1 MRISDWS
8 SDVCSSDLIPLTAV
22 TMRFDG
28 LSGHQFVRAR
38 IVSKDEAGM
47 QSAGMAAAVGAALTL
62 LLVSGIYSLSLA
74 VAVRRQYLAWQAA
87 WAATMLRWG
96 APWSHPHLVL
106 VPALAGAVTS
116 PPGPSPSCFAIP
128 MSTANPETA

>member
-87 WAATMLRWG
+87 WAATMLLWG
-96 APWSHPHLVL
+96 ATWSQAHLAL
-106 VPALAGAVTS
+106 VPAMAGTVTAQ
-116 PPGPSPSCFAIP
+116 PGTFPALLGRGSGRG
-128 MSTANPETA
+128 